1 MLDLRQLQ
9 ALLAVAETGSITG
22 AARRLGWSQPA
33 VNHHLQNLDRLMGAP
48 LTGRTSQGT
57 TLTDTGR
64 LVARQGAEILNLS
77 EQLVEEVRAQV
88 RGQRPRVRLGIVA
101 SVVSAFLPTISA
113 RLAERGL
120 GLDTRLGEN
129 PDLIEAVQQRSLD
142 AAVIYT
148 LRDYPPVLGESV
160 RSRTLLRDPLL
171 LALPEDHPAAHEA
184 QIQTHTLRQLHR
196 ERWVFGVTDNDPI
209 DRLIREH
216 LADTDAIESVIH
228 TDDFSVLLNVVA
240 AGLSIGVVSRL
251 GAAHPPQGVV
261 LRPFADP
268 RFHRMITLIS
278 HERSAASAT
287 EVHHAIVGAAA
298 HLEP

>member
-101 SVVSAFLPTISA
+101 SVVSAFLPAISA

-148 LRDYPPVLGESV
+148 LQDYPPVLGESV

-278 HERSAASAT
+278 HERSAASAA
-287 EVHHAIVGAAA
+287 EVRHAIVGAAA